1 MHDLQNGSADQ
12 SGNLIEVDELSVQ
25 FGGLVAV
32 DRVSVQVRQGEVFGI
47 IGPNGAGK
55 TTLFNALTG
64 METPTS
70 GRVRFLDQDITV
82 LPAWR
87 RVRLGMART
96 FQNLRLFP
104 DLTVFQTVLVARQS
118 RRDVGTLTQ
127 FLGGHRA
134 RADEH
139 RARDQA
145 MAELVFV
152 GMADKADTLVK
163 NLPYGDRR
171 RVEIARAMATE
182 PTLLLLD
189 EPAAGMNPQECNEL
203 LAIVE
208 RIRGRGVTVILV
220 EHHMRVV
227 MAICNRIAVLDH
239 GAKIAEGDPAA
250 IQSNSKVIE
259 AYLGKGDRVR
269 ARA

>member
-1 MHDLQNGSADQ
+1 
-12 SGNLIEVDELSVQ
+12 
-25 FGGLVAV
+25 
-32 DRVSVQVRQGEVFGI
+32 
-47 IGPNGAGK
+47 
-55 TTLFNALTG
+55 
-64 METPTS
+64 METPTA
-70 GRVRFLDQDITV
+70 GGVRFLGQDITQF
-82 LPAWR
+82 PAWR

-104 DLTVFQTVLVARQS
+104 ELTVFQTVLVARQS
-118 RRDVGTLTQ
+118 RRTVGTVAQL
-127 FLGGHRA
+127 LGGRQA
-134 RADEH
+134 RAEE
-139 RARDQA
+139 RAARERA

-152 GMADKADTLVK
+152 GMESKADTLVK

-171 RVEIARAMATE
+171 RVEIARALATE

-189 EPAAGMNPQECNEL
+189 EPAAGMNPQECNDL
-203 LAIVE
+203 IGIVE

-227 MAICNRIAVLDH
+227 MAICDRIAVLDH

-250 IQSNSKVIE
+250 IQSNPKVIE

>member
-1 MHDLQNGSADQ
+1 MSEQLVPSAPVNGDL
-12 SGNLIEVDELSVQ
+12 IVVDALTVR

-32 DRVSVQVRQGEVFGI
+32 DRVSVGVERGEVFGI

-64 METPTS
+64 MEAPTS
-70 GRVRFLDQDITV
+70 GSVRFLGEDVTR

-87 RVRLGMART
+87 RVRMGMART

-118 RRDVGTLTQ
+118 RRAVGTVAQLV
-127 FLGGHRA
+127 GGRRA

-139 RARDQA
+139 AARDRA

-152 GMADKADTLVK
+152 GMEDKADTLVK

-171 RVEIARAMATE
+171 RVEIARALATE

-189 EPAAGMNPQECNEL
+189 EPAAGMNPQEGNEL
-203 LAIVE
+203 VGIVE
-208 RIRGRGVTVILV
+208 RIQSRGVTVILV

-227 MAICNRIAVLDH
+227 MAVCDRIAVLDH
-239 GAKIAEGDPAA
+239 GAKIAEGDPPA
-250 IQSNSKVIE
+250 IQANPKVIE